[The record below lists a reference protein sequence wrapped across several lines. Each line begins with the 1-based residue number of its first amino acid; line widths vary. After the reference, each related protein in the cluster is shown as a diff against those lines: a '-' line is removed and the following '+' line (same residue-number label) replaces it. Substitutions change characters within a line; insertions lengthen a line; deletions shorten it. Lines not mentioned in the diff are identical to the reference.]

1 MLIHVD
7 SYKYKVKPEHSEVG
21 SIKKRFTKAASVK
34 DMTVKQIAG
43 ALIKGKTIQPGV
55 CPFSE
60 QSRIKGNNGTVK
72 EDFARQTIFLND
84 IDNKRKDVPVETPA
98 SIAKA
103 LKAHKLKA
111 AFMYETFNSTADNQR
126 LRYALVCDEEI
137 TDKNER
143 DRIQAALIALSRQS
157 DKSCTNADRIF
168 FGTDKGL
175 IDGFTDFEAVC
186 SKADLLAL
194 ADEMQIPEN
203 PEEAEKAEKET
214 ATGKNEWTKF
224 GETIPTGQ
232 RHPTLVSFASTVL
245 KKYGISEKAHELYMQ
260 RVAQCAEPKPDD
272 EIKKIWRDACKFYEH
287 KIATDP
293 NYKTPDDYNTQ
304 EFADESGA
312 GEAPKKG
319 KKRISNIAFYVNL
332 ARAYMTEHKYLVG
345 VQRLTKGGFGND
357 TIYEY
362 HGGVWYPLSDTDVKS
377 ILAKRVLSVG
387 VIPDPA
393 HIDKAYKVILSAGRR
408 KDVDTFNADEN
419 LVSFKN
425 GVYRLSD
432 GATLPHSPEHYFTF
446 QLNANI
452 PDEIQPTPYCD
463 LCISNFGGA
472 DVQFLLYQLSGGA
485 MSNVDMSKF
494 KKAVLQVGKSDAGK
508 TQLKRLNERIVGD
521 GNYNNVDLSNL
532 ENNRFLA
539 AAFQNVQIAGS
550 NDMSNVRITEMK
562 LFKQFTGGDSVQAE
576 NKGEKS
582 FTFRFKGLLWFLANQ
597 LPLFGGDKSDA
608 VYNRWIVI
616 PCEHTIPPEK
626 QIKDLQEKMFEERDS
641 FCIKAL
647 QAFQKAVENNYT
659 FDIPE
664 SCKLA
669 NDEYR
674 RKNSVVRTFIDEC
687 CKPLDRDNAPKDM
700 TTGQFWRLFKRWCA
714 DGNFY
719 MPGKAE
725 FKRELA
731 TIAGVDEAELIY
743 HNKTGNYYP
752 YIVTDE
758 AKQEIDPYSYIPPL
772 S

>member
-1 MLIHVD
+1 MLLHVD
-7 SYKYKVKPEHSEVG
+7 RYKFNIKPERGEIG
-21 SIKKRFTKAASVK
+21 GIKSRFTKSATIK
-34 DMTVKQIAG
+34 DMSVKQIAA
-43 ALIKGKTIQPGV
+43 ALTAGKTIQPGV

-60 QSRIKGNNGTVK
+60 RSRAKGANGTCK
-72 EDFARQTIFLND
+72 EDFKGQTVFMND
-84 IDNKRKDVPVETPA
+84 IDNKRKDVPIETPA
-98 SIAKA
+98 HVAEVLA
-103 LKAHKLKA
+103 AHNTKA
-111 AFMYETFNSTADNQR
+111 AFIYDTFNSTEENER
-126 LRYALVCDEEI
+126 FRYAVVCDEEI
-137 TDKNER
+137 TDKDER
-143 DRIQAALIALSRQS
+143 DRIQRALIALSPQS
-157 DKSCTNADRIF
+157 DPDCTNADRIF

-175 IDGFTDFEAVC
+175 IEEYTDFEAVC
-186 SKADLLAL
+186 RKADLLAL
-194 ADEMQIPEN
+194 ADAMQIPEH
-203 PEEAEKAEKET
+203 PEQEEKAAKET
-214 ATGKNEWTKF
+214 QGAKESPWTKY

-232 RHPTLVSFASTVL
+232 RHGTLVSFAATVL
-245 KKYGISEKAHELYMQ
+245 TKYGITEQAYDAYMQ
-260 RVAQCAEPKPDD
+260 RVAQCEEPKPDG
-272 EIKKIWRDACKFYEH
+272 EIEKIWRDACKYYEK
-287 KIATDP
+287 KIATNP
-293 NYKTPDDYNTQ
+293 AYLTPAEYIAQ
-304 EFADESGA
+304 EFNDEGSTD
-312 GEAPKKG
+312 EAPKK
-319 KKRISNIAFYVNL
+319 KKRKTNISYYENL
-332 ARAYMTEHKYLVG
+332 ARAYMAEHKYVVG
-345 VQRLTKGGFGND
+345 VQRLCKGGFGND

-362 HGGVWYPLSDTDVKS
+362 RGGVWHPLSESDVKS
-377 ILAKRVLSVG
+377 TLAKRVLSVG
-387 VIPDPA
+387 VTPDPT
-393 HIDKAYKVILSAGRR
+393 HTDKAYKVIVSSGKR
-408 KDVDTFNADEN
+408 KDVESFNTNEN
-419 LVSFKN
+419 LVCFKN

-432 GATLPHSPEHYFTF
+432 GATLPHDPEYYFTF

-452 PDEIQPTPYCD
+452 PDVIQPTPYCD
-463 LCISNFGGA
+463 LCMSNFGGA

-494 KKAVLQVGKSDAGK
+494 KKAVLQVGKTDAGK
-508 TQLKRLNERIVGD
+508 TQLKRLNERIVGE

-616 PCEHTIPPEK
+616 PCEHSIPPEM
-626 QIKDLQEKMFEERDS
+626 QIKDLQEKMYAERDS

-647 QAFQKAVENNYT
+647 RAFQKAVENNYT

-687 CKPLDRDNAPKDM
+687 CEPLDRDNAPKDM
-700 TTGQFWRLFKRWCA
+700 TTGQFWNLFKRWCA
-714 DGNFY
+714 DGRFY
-719 MPGKAE
+719 IPGKAE

-731 TIAGVDEAELIY
+731 VIASVDESELIY
-743 HNKTGNYYP
+743 HNKAGNYYP
-752 YIVTDE
+752 YVVTDE
-758 AKQEIDPYSYIPPL
+758 AKRDIDPYSYIPPL